1 MSRYAQG
8 PGEWERDETPGE
20 RLDRNWGELLQELRV
35 TQTGIQILSGF
46 LLILPFQSCFEELT
60 ADLLTIYLCAVLF
73 GTLAIALI
81 VAPVTAHRIFFRL
94 LVKDRLVLWGDRMA
108 KAGLFCFAVTVG
120 LVVALVIGFLL
131 GISTGIIA
139 GIVAFLVFALLWVV
153 LPLMVV
159 RRADGPE

>member
-1 MSRYAQG
+1 MGAR
-8 PGEWERDETPGE
+8 RDSWRAVGQKLGRGTPGTPC
-20 RLDRNWGELLQELRV
+20 DADGHPDPV
-35 TQTGIQILSGF
+35 GF
-46 LLILPFQSCFEELT
+46 LLILPFQSRFEELT

-159 RRADGPE
+159 RRTEGPE